1 MHKSCR
7 SHNLMQPAIKVEN
20 LEKSFQVRKKGK
32 GIKDYLFPQT
42 VDIFAIQDLNFSIMP
57 GEKIAFIGP
66 NGAGKSTTI
75 KILTGII
82 HPTKGRVQ
90 VIGLDPFKHRKS
102 VAKRIGIVFG
112 QRSQLWQHL
121 PAIHSFKLLGAI
133 FDIPK
138 VQFKKRLESLIAA
151 FQLEPIMDRVVR
163 NLSLGERMRCEL
175 VGSLLH
181 QPDILFL
188 DEPTIG
194 LDLISKSAIRSLVSE
209 RSRDEGTVI
218 FLTSHDIHDIER
230 VSERIILINRGKI
243 VLDSP
248 LSKMKKE
255 HLHHKQISIT
265 SSLLAHWE
273 DRPGLKLKK
282 SEQDR
287 HLFELNLKEIG
298 SNDAIRLLSQ
308 AAPFTDIT
316 IEDAPLEE
324 IIKKIYNS

>member
-1 MHKSCR
+1 
-7 SHNLMQPAIKVEN
+7 MQPAIRVQN
-20 LEKSFQVRKKGK
+20 LEKTFPTRKKGR
-32 GIKDYLFPQT
+32 GIKDYLFPET
-42 VDIFAIQDLNFSIMP
+42 FDVSAIQDLNFSIMP

-82 HPTKGRVQ
+82 HPTKGNVE
-90 VIGLDPFKHRKS
+90 VIGLNPFQNRKK

-133 FDIPK
+133 YDIPK
-138 VQFKKRLESLIAA
+138 LEFKKRLDSLVAT
-151 FQLEPIMDRVVR
+151 FELEPIMERVVR
-163 NLSLGERMRCEL
+163 HLSLGERMRCEL
-175 VGSLLH
+175 VSSLLH

-194 LDLISKSAIRSLVSE
+194 LDLVSKSAIRSLISE
-209 RSRDEGTVI
+209 RSKNEGTAI

-265 SSLLAHWE
+265 SSPLTDWV
-273 DRPGLKLKK
+273 DRPGLKLKN
-282 SEQDR
+282 SQHDR

-298 SNDAIRLLSQ
+298 SKEAIQLLSQ
-308 AAPFTDIT
+308 TVPFTDIT

-324 IIKKIYNS
+324 IIKNIYIS